1 VPAHGDRPDAPYT
14 APDTAPAGGDAVSAL
29 LAGGYERSLQ
39 LLRDFVAIPS
49 VSTDPERAGEV
60 RRAAAWVAE
69 RLRAI
74 PELEV
79 EVWDTP
85 RHPAVYA
92 RWDAAGAGAPTVLV
106 YGHMDV
112 QPPEPLA
119 AWHSPPFELTE
130 RDGRL
135 YGRGVSDD
143 KASML
148 IPILVTE
155 AFSRA
160 GERPPVNLRF
170 LFESEEEI
178 GSPSLGPLVRERAS
192 ALACDV
198 VLSADGGMWRPD
210 VPTLVTGAR
219 GMTTLEATVRGP
231 GKDLH
236 SGRHG
241 GGVANPLHAAAELV
255 ASLHDGGRV
264 AVAGFY
270 DGAEPPDDA
279 TLAALERLPFD
290 EAAYL
295 DEVGASAPFG
305 EPGYG
310 TLARQWYRPT
320 LEVNGLYGGYQGPG
334 SKTVLPSEATFKLS
348 CRLVPGQDPDVVG
361 TAVRRHLETHCPTG
375 VTLEVRGPGA
385 GAPAYRVADDHWAVR
400 AAADTLR
407 SVFGSA
413 PTLVG
418 MGGSVP
424 ITSTFR
430 EALGADTVF
439 FSFSTGDEDIHAP
452 NEFYR
457 PERFRLGQQ
466 AWARLWRALPS
477 TWRKA

>member
-1 VPAHGDRPDAPYT
+1 MAPERGTPPGTRGTT
-14 APDTAPAGGDAVSAL
+14 APSGDAVLAL
-29 LAGGYERSLQ
+29 LAEGYDRSLE
-39 LLRDFVAIPS
+39 LLRAFVAIPS
-49 VSTDPERAGEV
+49 VSTDPDRAGEV
-60 RRAAAWVAE
+60 RRASRWVAE
-69 RLRAI
+69 RLEAI
-74 PELEV
+74 PELAV

-92 RWDAAGAGAPTVLV
+92 RWDAAGEDAPTVLV

-112 QPPEPLA
+112 QPPDPLG
-119 AWHSPPFELTE
+119 AWRSPPFELTE
-130 RDGRL
+130 RDGKL

-148 IPILVTE
+148 IPILVAE

-178 GSPSLGPLVRERAS
+178 GSPSLGPLVRERA
-192 ALACDV
+192 ADLACDV

-231 GKDLH
+231 AKDLH

-270 DGAEPPDDA
+270 DGAEPPDEAALA
-279 TLAALERLPFD
+279 TLESLPFD

-295 DEVGASAPFG
+295 AEVGAPAPFG

-320 LEVNGLYGGYQGPG
+320 LEINGLYGGYQGPG
-334 SKTVLPSEATFKLS
+334 SKTVLPSEATLKIS
-348 CRLVPGQDPDVVG
+348 CRLVAGQDPDAVG
-361 TAVRRHLETHCPTG
+361 AAVRRHLEEHCPPG
-375 VTLEVRGPGA
+375 VTLEIEGPGA
-385 GAPAYRVADDHWAVR
+385 GAPAYRVAPDHWAVR
-400 AAADTLR
+400 AAADTLER
-407 SVFGSA
+407 VFGTKPA
-413 PTLVG
+413 LVG

-424 ITSTFR
+424 ITATFR
-430 EALGADTVF
+430 DALAADTVF

-457 PERFRLGQQ
+457 PERFRLGLE
-466 AWARLWRALPS
+466 AWARLWRALPD
-477 TWRKA
+477 TWSKA